1 MDDFHFQQY
10 KHKNVTEFLENNDDS
25 TASVDGF
32 SWRSGSKPETNGI
45 LIWSDIF
52 THDYENGE
60 KVAII
65 LMDTQG
71 SFDTESSVRDCS
83 TIFALSTML
92 SSVQCYN
99 IMRNIRED
107 DLQYL
112 HLFTEYG
119 KMCLQSS
126 DEKPFQDLVFI
137 VRDWLFA
144 HENAFGWEGG
154 QQVVDD
160 RLRETDKQTKEM
172 QDLRKQL
179 LVSFSN
185 IRGFLMPYPG
195 TTVAE
200 DPKYNGNWND
210 MSLNFKKM
218 LKNMV
223 SKLLSPDKLITK
235 KINGQNIRTKNLLQY
250 LKSYM
255 AVFNNKEMP
264 EPKSIHKV

>member
-1 MDDFHFQQY
+1 MIFISQY

-71 SFDTESSVRDCS
+71 SFDTESSIRDCS

-99 IMRNIRED
+99 VMRNIRED

-137 VRDWLFA
+137 VRDWPFA

-179 LVSFSN
+179 FVSFSN
-185 IRGFLMPYPG
+185 IRGFLCPYPG

-210 MSLNFKKM
+210 MSSNFKKL
-218 LKNMV
+218 LKNLV

-235 KINGQNIRTKNLLQY
+235 KINGQNIRARNLLQF